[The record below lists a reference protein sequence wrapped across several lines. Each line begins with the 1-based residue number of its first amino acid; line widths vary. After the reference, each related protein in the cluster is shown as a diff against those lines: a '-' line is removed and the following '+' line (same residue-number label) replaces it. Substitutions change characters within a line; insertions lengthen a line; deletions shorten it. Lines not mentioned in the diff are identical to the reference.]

1 MVSIEDLYSLYKECS
16 GICTD
21 TRKSVEG
28 AIFFAL
34 RGDRFD
40 GNDYAVKALEAGAKY
55 AIVDRPSLN
64 GVVCNRTR
72 KCILVENVL
81 QTLQQLAAYH
91 RSLFDIPVLG
101 ITGTNGKTTTKELIS
116 AVLGRKYNV
125 LCTQGNF
132 NNDVGV
138 PLTLLNI
145 SSRTQF
151 AVIEMGASHPGDI
164 ARLVRITDPTCGL
177 VTNVGKAHL
186 QGFGSFEGVIRTKG
200 ELYDYLRQKGGVTFY
215 NSDNPHLCKMIKNRP
230 GMVARPYGMT
240 GLNASVEKP
249 TPEHPYL
256 TLNLAERGVIST
268 KLTGRYNA
276 DNVLCAL
283 YIGEFFGVTT
293 KNIISAIESYDP
305 SNSRSQFVRTAGN
318 SLIVD
323 AYNANPTSM
332 AAALSSFREI
342 EFPEKT
348 IILGDMLE
356 LGDSSAEEHQNIL
369 KSAADI
375 TSSIFTVGDEF
386 ERATLELHL
395 TGTVRNFPNV
405 ESLKESLI
413 YAPLKGRTI
422 LIKGS
427 NGTHLQEIVNSL

>member
-1 MVSIEDLYSLYKECS
+1 MVTIEDLYSLFKECS

-21 TRKSVEG
+21 TRKSVDG
-28 AIFFAL
+28 AMFFAL
-34 RGDRFD
+34 KGDRFD
-40 GNDYAVKALEAGAKY
+40 GNDYAEKALEAGAKY
-55 AIVDRPSLN
+55 AIVDRSSLN
-64 GVVCNRTR
+64 GVTRGKTR
-72 KCILVENVL
+72 KCLLVENVL
-81 QTLQQLAAYH
+81 ETLQQLAAYH
-91 RSLFDIPVLG
+91 RSQFDIPVLG

-116 AVLGRKYNV
+116 AVLGKKYNV
-125 LCTQGNF
+125 LFTQGNL
-132 NNDVGV
+132 NNDIGV

-145 SSRTQF
+145 SSKTQF

-164 ARLVRITDPTCGL
+164 ARLVKIADPTCGV

-186 QGFGSFEGVIRTKG
+186 QGFGSFEGVIKTKG

-215 NSDNPHLCKMIKNRP
+215 NSDNPHLCKMVKSRP
-230 GMVARPYGMT
+230 GLVARPYGT
-240 GLNASVEKP
+240 TVLNASVENP
-249 TPEHPYL
+249 SPEHPYL
-256 TLNLAERGVIST
+256 TLNVAERGVIST

-283 YIGEFFGVTT
+283 FVGEYFGVVP
-293 KNIISAIESYDP
+293 KKVISAIESYDP
-305 SNSRSQFVRTAGN
+305 SNSRSQFVRTTEN

-332 AAALSSFREI
+332 AAALASFKEI

-356 LGDSSAEEHQNIL
+356 LGDSSVEEHKSIL
-369 KSAADI
+369 KSAVDI

-386 ERATLELHL
+386 ARATSEMHL
-395 TGTVRNFPNV
+395 TGTVKNFPTV
-405 ESLKESLI
+405 EDLKEYLD

-422 LIKGS
+422 LVKGS
-427 NGTHLQEIVNSL
+427 NGTHLQDIVNSL